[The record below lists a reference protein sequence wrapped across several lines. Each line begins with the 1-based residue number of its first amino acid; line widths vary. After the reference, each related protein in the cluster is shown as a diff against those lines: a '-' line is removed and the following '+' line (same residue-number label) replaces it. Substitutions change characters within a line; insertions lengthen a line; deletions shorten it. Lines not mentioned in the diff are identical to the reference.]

1 MKQREKFI
9 SFDVIS
15 INEGGFHIILSRN
28 SLYTLLFIVGM
39 EFLDTSIEKVE
50 REIKEMKVR
59 GALDIAIYASK
70 AMKSLIESEAKDT
83 SQLIEKLE
91 NAGSRLKKTRPT
103 AVSLP
108 NAIDY
113 ILFLAKKRRDM
124 QLEDF
129 RKALKNDI
137 DAFISQ
143 LKDSL
148 RKIAEIGSR
157 LIEDGDVILT
167 HCNSDT
173 VVEILKRSFETG
185 KEIKVICTETRPR
198 YQGHITA
205 KQLSKVGIPVTMI
218 VDSAAFL
225 AMEKFK
231 VDKVMVGADTIC
243 ANGDVINKVGTSQIA
258 LAAKELGIDFLVA
271 VESIKFSP
279 QSVMG
284 KIVEIEERSR
294 SEVLGRKMPEV
305 SVYNPAFDITPAEYV
320 TMLITELGVMPPQAA
335 YLILKEKFGWE
346 LNFLRNEKFL

>member
-1 MKQREKFI
+1 
-9 SFDVIS
+9 
-15 INEGGFHIILSRN
+15 
-28 SLYTLLFIVGM
+28 
-39 EFLDTSIEKVE
+39 
-50 REIKEMKVR
+50 
-59 GALDIAIYASK
+59 
-70 AMKSLIESEAKDT
+70 
-83 SQLIEKLE
+83 
-91 NAGSRLKKTRPT
+91 
-103 AVSLP
+103 
-108 NAIDY
+108 
-113 ILFLAKKRRDM
+113 
-124 QLEDF
+124 
-129 RKALKNDI
+129 
-137 DAFISQ
+137 
-143 LKDSL
+143 
-148 RKIAEIGSR
+148 
-157 LIEDGDVILT
+157 
-167 HCNSDT
+167 
-173 VVEILKRSFETG
+173 
-185 KEIKVICTETRPR
+185 
-198 YQGHITA
+198 
-205 KQLSKVGIPVTMI
+205 
-218 VDSAAFL
+218 AAFL